1 MFSIRGFPHH
11 NKFVCFFALCLS
23 DCLMPHINN
32 GHIDVYNKRLKS
44 SGLRT
49 RSCFFHSFF
58 SIHRSMLCEK
68 KTNPSVY
75 PVQTNTAT
83 MATATAKRKSIC
95 SLSWLLLDYTR
106 SLVHSLFCSWAI
118 FIVFELFPING
129 SIVTVSLSISSTHSF
144 VCKLFFHTRFV
155 LPHIILTRTFCSDI
169 EFILL
174 FDCKYFC
181 ADDSCPT
188 HFVMKNLSSQY

>member
-1 MFSIRGFPHH
+1 MEECIVFSIRGFPHH

-68 KTNPSVY
+68 KPIHPSTQCRPTQRRWQRQRPNANQFVLCRGY
-75 PVQTNTAT
+75 
-83 MATATAKRKSIC
+83 
-95 SLSWLLLDYTR
+95 SWITR
-106 SLVHSLFCSWAI
+106 ARSF
-118 FIVFELFPING
+118 
-129 SIVTVSLSISSTHSF
+129 THSF
-144 VCKLFFHTRFV
+144 AREPSL
-155 LPHIILTRTFCSDI
+155 
-169 EFILL
+169 
-174 FDCKYFC
+174 
-181 ADDSCPT
+181 
-188 HFVMKNLSSQY
+188 LSSNYSP